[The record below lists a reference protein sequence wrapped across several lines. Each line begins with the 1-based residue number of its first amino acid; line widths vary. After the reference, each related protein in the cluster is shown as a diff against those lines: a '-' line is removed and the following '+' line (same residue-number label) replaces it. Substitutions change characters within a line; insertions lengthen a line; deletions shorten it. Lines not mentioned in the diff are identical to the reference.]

1 MNNFLFLGY
10 GYVAKHLAKILP
22 SDDYNLFGTSRSMFH
37 DENVECMIF
46 DEILKISPEI
56 THILISLPP
65 KEEGDL
71 SFLKFSEHI
80 KRLKNLKWLGYLS
93 TTGVYGDSKGEW
105 VDENSKI
112 NPMNPSSV
120 NRVTAE
126 NQWKSLDIPE
136 VNIYRLAGIY
146 GAGRSVVDDIM
157 SGTLKQLVN
166 KENQVF
172 SRMHVE
178 DIARALYAS
187 IGNEDK
193 EQVYN
198 FADDLPASS
207 LDVAKHVLDSL
218 GMEYPPIVEF
228 QNANLSEMAK
238 RFYSECRRVSNKKI
252 KSSLNFKFLFPT
264 YKEGMSSIIQRY
276 QK

>member
-22 SDDYNLFGTSRSMFH
+22 RDDYNLFGTSRSMFP
-37 DENVECMIF
+37 DENVECIIF

-71 SFLKFSEHI
+71 AFLKFSEHI

-93 TTGVYGDSKGEW
+93 TTGVYGDTKGEW

-136 VNIYRLAGIY
+136 LNIYRLSGIY
-146 GAGRSVVDDIM
+146 GVGRSAVDDIM
-157 SGTLKQLVN
+157 SGSLKQLIY

-187 IGNEDK
+187 IANNDK

-207 LDVAKHVLDSL
+207 LDVAKYVLDYM
-218 GMEYPPIVEF
+218 GVKHPDIVEF